1 MAKQNK
7 VSNYSIIRATQDQ
20 VSSDLAGEA
29 VIPHLNSG
37 VYYGVNEVGA
47 RIWNS
52 IQQQKTVN
60 DLQGMLLEEYEV
72 EPEQLRSDTLPLLQQ
87 LAAEGLIEVKNEAN
101 P

>member
-29 VIPHLNSG
+29 VILHLNSG

>member
-1 MAKQNK
+1 MAKPNK

-29 VIPHLNSG
+29 VILHLNSG

-52 IQQQKTVN
+52 IQQQKKVN

-72 EPEQLRSDTLPLLQQ
+72 EPEQLRSDTLPLLQK

>member
-29 VIPHLNSG
+29 VILHLNSG

-72 EPEQLRSDTLPLLQQ
+72 EPEQLRSDTLPLLQK

>member
-1 MAKQNK
+1 MAKPNK
-7 VSNYSIIRATQDQ
+7 VYNYSIIRATQDQ

-29 VIPHLNSG
+29 VILHLNSG

-72 EPEQLRSDTLPLLQQ
+72 EPEQLRSDTLPLLQK

>member
-29 VIPHLNSG
+29 VILHLNSG

-72 EPEQLRSDTLPLLQQ
+72 EPEQLRSDTLPLLTI
-87 LAAEGLIEVKNEAN
+87 GSRRAN
-101 P
+101 

>member
-20 VSSDLAGEA
+20 VSSDLAG
-29 VIPHLNSG
+29 G

-72 EPEQLRSDTLPLLQQ
+72 EPEQLRSDTLPLLQK

>member
-1 MAKQNK
+1 MAKPNK
-7 VSNYSIIRATQDQ
+7 VSNYSIIRPTQDQ

-29 VIPHLNSG
+29 VILHLNSG

>member
-1 MAKQNK
+1 MAKPNT

-29 VIPHLNSG
+29 VILHLNSG

-72 EPEQLRSDTLPLLQQ
+72 EPEQLRSDTLPLLQK